1 MGGFLAQQFGLSAV
15 FLGAALLGLG
25 WFVLML
31 GMRAPRHL
39 SSEVVAL
46 ADEHESDTLDNLMA
60 RFAAVAGVED
70 VLVVPEERLA
80 YLKVDRATLDTE
92 ALARLTRSSTQRS

>member
-1 MGGFLAQQFGLSAV
+1 M
-15 FLGAALLGLG
+15 GLG
-25 WFVLML
+25 WFLLML

-46 ADEHESDTLDNLMA
+46 AEDVERDTLDSLMA

-80 YLKVDRATLDTE
+80 YLKVDRTRLDTE
-92 ALARLTRSSTQRS
+92 ALERLTRTSRQSTP

>member
-1 MGGFLAQQFGLSAV
+1 
-15 FLGAALLGLG
+15 
-25 WFVLML
+25 
-31 GMRAPRHL
+31 
-39 SSEVVAL
+39 
-46 ADEHESDTLDNLMA
+46 MA

-92 ALARLTRSSTQRS
+92 ALARLTRSSTRRS